1 MTTAY
6 ASTTT
11 LAAIRAA
18 SPCEE
23 GWRKLLGVLGKTSA
37 DDEPLDL
44 LTVLDSNGLDDAL
57 WVLSYAMPD
66 DRLARHFQAW
76 CAEQVLHLFEAE
88 RPDDARVRDQIA
100 MLRNDE
106 ADDAARKAARKA
118 GATKASWNEDSKEL
132 KVTYAANKTS
142 SAKIQEAIA
151 KKGYDTQDL
160 TGDDKAYDNLHSCC
174 KYDRKGSVA
183 EAPKKCCDEATCKM
197 DPKSCKDNKA
207 CADKGCCKSAG
218 MDKDGA
224 KKCCAS
230 ADGKMKCGTGMSSCK
245 HDQVSADAKKCCDEA
260 NCGMDPK
267 ACKASKSCAGK
278 DCCKSS

>member
-18 SPCEE
+18 SPCQV
-23 GWRKLLGVLGKTSA
+23 GWRKLLGTLGKTSA

-106 ADDAARKAARKA
+106 ADAAARAAAWAAAGAAARAAAWAAAWVAA
-118 GATKASWNEDSKEL
+118 GAAARAAAWAAARDAQEKQLRQMLAAS
-132 KVTYAANKTS
+132 
-142 SAKIQEAIA
+142 
-151 KKGYDTQDL
+151 
-160 TGDDKAYDNLHSCC
+160 
-174 KYDRKGSVA
+174 
-183 EAPKKCCDEATCKM
+183 EATLT
-197 DPKSCKDNKA
+197 A
-207 CADKGCCKSAG
+207 
-218 MDKDGA
+218 
-224 KKCCAS
+224 
-230 ADGKMKCGTGMSSCK
+230 
-245 HDQVSADAKKCCDEA
+245 V
-260 NCGMDPK
+260 
-267 ACKASKSCAGK
+267 
-278 DCCKSS
+278 

>member
-18 SPCEE
+18 SPCED
-23 GWRKLLGVLGKTSA
+23 GWRKLLGSLGKTSA

-44 LTVLDSNGLDDAL
+44 LTVLDSNGFDDAL

-106 ADDAARKAARKA
+106 ADDAAREATREAARKA
-118 GATKASWNEDSKEL
+118 AWVAARDAARDAAGVAAGVAAGALAVNDLISQHGFTQAHYDLLTGPLASVIGPIHPDD
-132 KVTYAANKTS
+132 TTANKEQ
-142 SAKIQEAIA
+142 A
-151 KKGYDTQDL
+151 
-160 TGDDKAYDNLHSCC
+160 
-174 KYDRKGSVA
+174 
-183 EAPKKCCDEATCKM
+183 
-197 DPKSCKDNKA
+197 
-207 CADKGCCKSAG
+207 
-218 MDKDGA
+218 
-224 KKCCAS
+224 
-230 ADGKMKCGTGMSSCK
+230 
-245 HDQVSADAKKCCDEA
+245 
-260 NCGMDPK
+260 
-267 ACKASKSCAGK
+267 
-278 DCCKSS
+278 